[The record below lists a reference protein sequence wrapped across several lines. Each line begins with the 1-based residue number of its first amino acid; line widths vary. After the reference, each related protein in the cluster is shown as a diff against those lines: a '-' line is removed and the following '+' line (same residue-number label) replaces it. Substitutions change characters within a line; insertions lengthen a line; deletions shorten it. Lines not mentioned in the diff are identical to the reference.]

1 MGGESPLGGLRRGRA
16 SAGRDLGGRGLG
28 RQGAGRRDFGRPR
41 ADSGGPRQAL
51 CRGGGAL
58 VGYVTGGR
66 GFCGLSGGGG
76 ASAGRFLGGAVLR
89 RAARGQG
96 VRGRPRVREAERD
109 QKEER
114 TPEWMR
120 PKLGT
125 SEGGVGTV
133 WLWGTE
139 DNVEEAWREQ
149 VQGGTVSGQRP
160 RDGGL
165 GGTRPAA
172 GSRG

>member
-1 MGGESPLGGLRRGRA
+1 MEHSAHARHYSRYWEHSKEERRVKSLLGAYILVEKREDKQEMGTECCWWTWQCAP
-16 SAGRDLGGRGLG
+16 
-28 RQGAGRRDFGRPR
+28 
-41 ADSGGPRQAL
+41 
-51 CRGGGAL
+51 
-58 VGYVTGGR
+58 
-66 GFCGLSGGGG
+66 
-76 ASAGRFLGGAVLR
+76 
-89 RAARGQG
+89 
-96 VRGRPRVREAERD
+96 ERD

-120 PKLGT
+120 LKLGT

-139 DNVEEAWREQ
+139 DKVEEAWREQ

-165 GGTRPAA
+165 GGTWPAV